1 MLRMR
6 ECDRNRSFTRQLVV
20 ESSDH
25 NTDKAIDTSWN
36 EGEIMGVRGGLVA
49 LIDKVI
55 GDFIKNHFQHDKTID
70 LNSFNNCVLLT

>member
-1 MLRMR
+1 MC
-6 ECDRNRSFTRQLVV
+6 ECNCNRSFTRQLVV

-25 NTDKAIDTSWN
+25 NTDKAINTSRN
-36 EGEIMGVRGGLVA
+36 EGGIMGVRGGLVA

-55 GDFIKNHFQHDKTID
+55 GEFIKKQFQHDKTIN